1 MEFEMRKK
9 GKFKKAEKFTKKM
22 KEVYKKTE
30 VVLRKSQKEIKKY
43 ADRKKSKLEE
53 YRVDSWVLLSMK
65 NLKFQIQRK
74 HSEKLTE

>member
-9 GKFKKAEKFTKKM
+9 GKFKKAEKFTKKI
-22 KEVYKKTE
+22 KEVYEKTE
-30 VVLRKSQKEIKKY
+30 VVLRKSQKKMKKY
-43 ADRKKSKLEE
+43 ADRKKNKLEE